1 VEGAVSII
9 VCNMSV
15 IIPAILRVL
24 GVGDPFM
31 QEDTVDP
38 NFSTVEIIRM
48 TSTRVELGLP
58 VAHGTVITDSDDT
71 YGDIGMTAPQR
82 EGLGG
87 LDAKDDRRRQ
97 LTIQSSDASLGDSK
111 TMKVVP
117 LVEESDIADSLAQV
131 RGLSAVKKDQ
141 DVEADIG
148 ENTRR

>member
-1 VEGAVSII
+1 VEAAVSII

-71 YGDIGMTAPQR
+71 YGDISMAAPQR
-82 EGLGG
+82 GGLGG

-97 LTIQSSDASLGDSK
+97 LTIQPSDASLGDLR
-111 TMKVVP
+111 TTKVVP

>member
-1 VEGAVSII
+1 MEGAVSII

-58 VAHGTVITDSDDT
+58 VVHGTVITDSDDT
-71 YGDIGMTAPQR
+71 YEDISMAAPQR
-82 EGLGG
+82 GGLGD
-87 LDAKDDRRRQ
+87 LDAKDDRRHQ
-97 LTIQSSDASLGDSK
+97 LTTQPSDATLGDPK
-111 TMKVVP
+111 TTKVVP

-131 RGLSAVKKDQ
+131 RGLPAVKKDQ
-141 DVEADIG
+141 DVEVDIG